1 MSRSK
6 VIEQIEAEYKKK
18 NVPQFNV
25 GDVVEVSTRIL
36 EADGKERLQ
45 LFKGLVVAK
54 KGTGLSE
61 TFTVYRTAYGS
72 SMDRLF
78 LLHSPMI
85 AKVEVVRSGKVRK
98 SKLTYLQ
105 GTGRPIN
112 IPQLHNVSS
121 KKENVAVVIDE
132 TKNSDATL

>member
-6 VIEQIEAEYKKK
+6 VIEQIEADYKKK

-25 GDVVEVSTRIL
+25 GDVIEVTTRIV
-36 EADGKERLQ
+36 EGGKERQQ

-85 AKVEVVRSGKVRK
+85 AKVEVVRPGKVRK

-112 IPQLHNVSS
+112 IPQLHGTSI
-121 KKENVAVVIDE
+121 KKENVQAVIDG
-132 TKNSDATL
+132 TVATDAAP